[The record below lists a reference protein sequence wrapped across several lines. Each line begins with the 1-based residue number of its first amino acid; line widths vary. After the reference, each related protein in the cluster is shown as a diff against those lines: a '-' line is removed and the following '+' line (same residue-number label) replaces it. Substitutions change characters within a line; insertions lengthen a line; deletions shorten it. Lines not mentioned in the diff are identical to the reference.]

1 MEKICAKSISEKE
14 LASEIYRKAHT
25 TQWQNKTKTKKQSIK
40 KWEKSSNSHFLND
53 RHMKSQQWKNNQHH
67 SESGKCTLKPQWV
80 ITSHC

>member
-40 KWEKSSNSHFLND
+40 K
-53 RHMKSQQWKNNQHH
+53 
-67 SESGKCTLKPQWV
+67 
-80 ITSHC
+80 